1 MWFARGPAGVRYFD
15 RKSVLA
21 LQRVLRIT
29 PDRFAE
35 FVDSEIR
42 ARVDSLAIVEIVM
55 ELEEEFNI
63 NIPDEV
69 AERIRTVSEALA
81 YLAKR
86 IREG

>member
-1 MWFARGPAGVRYFD
+1 VRYFD